1 MTTAPVD
8 ELAQAL
14 RGTEQL
20 VAAVRDEQWTRATPA
35 PTGRSA
41 TWSTTSS
48 EATACSPASSA
59 GSSRRVCDTNLPRL
73 EGSTIWATIR

>member
-20 VAAVRDEQWTRATPA
+20 VAAVRDEQWTRPTPC
-35 PTGRSA
+35 TDWKVRDLVNHLVGGNR
-41 TWSTTSS
+41 
-48 EATACSPASSA
+48 CSPASSA
-59 GSSRRVCDTNLPRL
+59 GGSRRLSQTFRGCR
-73 EGSTIWATIR
+73 GSTILATIR